1 MWVRFD
7 HRMCEQIQPGSS
19 GAIQQHPLNYGSQ
32 PGFGSVI
39 FMMRMLRQWLM
50 VCLLALLVPATALA
64 QTLQEA
70 ARMAA
75 QQYNAKVL
83 SARTITKGQNRTHEI
98 KLLTKD
104 GVVKTVR
111 IPDRRPRK

>member
-1 MWVRFD
+1 MKRTV
-7 HRMCEQIQPGSS
+7 QIF
-19 GAIQQHPLNYGSQ
+19 LL
-32 PGFGSVI
+32 V
-39 FMMRMLRQWLM
+39 
-50 VCLLALLVPATALA
+50 LALGMLVPQSALA

-70 ARMAA
+70 ARIAA

-83 SARTITKGQNRTHEI
+83 SARTVTRGKQRIHEI

-111 IPDRRPRK
+111 IPDRRPQK